1 MVSLVEAKAVK
12 RGKKMGMRRR
22 RRKSY
27 TILYW
32 HFSRL
37 AVPQMRQVGK
47 QGEVVRGGEVG
58 DGKREVKPHG
68 HLRTTNSCV
77 PEEEEEEAWKSR
89 RHKVSILKSL
99 LYNEFYI
106 VNILG
111 Y

>member
-1 MVSLVEAKAVK
+1 MVSLVEAKVVK
-12 RGKKMGMRRR
+12 RGEKMGMRRR

-47 QGEVVRGGEVG
+47 QEEVVRGWEVG
-58 DGKREVKPHG
+58 DGRREVGPHG
-68 HLRTTNSCV
+68 HLWTTNSCV
-77 PEEEEEEAWKSR
+77 PEEEEEEAWMSR
-89 RHKVSILKSL
+89 RHKVSSLKSPV
-99 LYNEFYI
+99 YSEFSI